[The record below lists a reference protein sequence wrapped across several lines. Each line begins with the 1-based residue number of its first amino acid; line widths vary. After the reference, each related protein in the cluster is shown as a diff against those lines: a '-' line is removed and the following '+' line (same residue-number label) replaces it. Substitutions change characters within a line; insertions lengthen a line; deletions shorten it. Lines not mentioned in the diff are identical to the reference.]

1 MLMDAPLIFI
11 QSYQQSRLLKQF
23 NDSIPDAHFISPAES
38 FDNTHPNF
46 ADVGISQRQQ
56 QPVVSPTG
64 EPLFSPTH
72 YFANFGSNQRQRQHS
87 QVLKQLNVLIPD
99 SPSNS
104 PAELLNNASPY
115 FADVGISQR
124 QQQPLVSPTGEPLFL
139 PPLAFLILVPINGNS
154 SSLRSKKL
162 YNFSLTS
169 INNLIQLHKSTPL
182 QQ

>member
-64 EPLFSPTH
+64 EPLFSPTPC
-72 YFANFGSNQRQRQHS
+72 FSDFSSNQWQ
-87 QVLKQLNVLIPD
+87 
-99 SPSNS
+99 
-104 PAELLNNASPY
+104 
-115 FADVGISQR
+115 
-124 QQQPLVSPTGEPLFL
+124 QQQPEE
-139 PPLAFLILVPINGNS
+139 
-154 SSLRSKKL
+154 
-162 YNFSLTS
+162 
-169 INNLIQLHKSTPL
+169 
-182 QQ
+182 